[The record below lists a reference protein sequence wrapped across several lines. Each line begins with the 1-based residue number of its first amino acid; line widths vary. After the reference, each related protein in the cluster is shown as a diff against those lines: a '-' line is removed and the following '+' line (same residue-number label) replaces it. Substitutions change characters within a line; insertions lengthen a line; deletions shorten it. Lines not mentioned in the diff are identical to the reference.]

1 MLPPSVD
8 GCKALRPFQGDA
20 TVQLM
25 ALDASSTSSNSR
37 AGAALRGETRVR
49 AVAQSLTERGQAGRR
64 ADRQAGRATAGVLRL
79 FRRGAAG
86 RALVAG
92 LFGANGSAFERRQR
106 RNLGAGTCSTPAQ
119 FAPGWRWRACFEC
132 ECLSPR
138 APPRPCCHPPTACC
152 LERLPSSALS
162 SEHLC

>member
-1 MLPPSVD
+1 VLPPSVD

-64 ADRQAGRATAGVLRL
+64 ADRQAGRATAGV
-79 FRRGAAG
+79 
-86 RALVAG
+86 
-92 LFGANGSAFERRQR
+92 
-106 RNLGAGTCSTPAQ
+106 C
-119 FAPGWRWRACFEC
+119 
-132 ECLSPR
+132 
-138 APPRPCCHPPTACC
+138 
-152 LERLPSSALS
+152 
-162 SEHLC
+162 